1 VAAAALV
8 GGLAFYGAPSVN
20 IAQAA
25 DALRSGAQAIV
36 GDSSAEAKG
45 ESCPMQRAFAQAKG
59 LCPLGGPAC
68 DGDKDKDKSAGF
80 QLAANLNPACDG
92 DKGCD
97 KDKAGF
103 QTAANLTPACDGD
116 KGCDK
121 DKAGFQTAANVTP
134 ACDGKGCDKDKSSS
148 SATAEGVAVV
158 PAVNIHPACDGDKD
172 KDKAGVCAAPAV
184 NVTPACDGD
193 KDKDKAS
200 SSALTATVVPA
211 LHKSDACAHDG
222 ACPLAEL
229 EAHVAQM
236 KAAGLGC
243 CGTPAA
249 TQVAQLTT
257 P

>member
-1 VAAAALV
+1 MRKLFRPRIEVVTGAVAAAALV

-116 KGCDK
+116 CRRRCGRP
-121 DKAGFQTAANVTP
+121 G
-134 ACDGKGCDKDKSSS
+134 GK
-148 SATAEGVAVV
+148 
-158 PAVNIHPACDGDKD
+158 HPPRLRRRQGQ
-172 KDKAGVCAAPAV
+172 GQGGRVRR
-184 NVTPACDGD
+184 
-193 KDKDKAS
+193 AS
-200 SSALTATVVPA
+200 RERHASLRR
-211 LHKSDACAHDG
+211 
-222 ACPLAEL
+222 
-229 EAHVAQM
+229 
-236 KAAGLGC
+236 
-243 CGTPAA
+243 
-249 TQVAQLTT
+249 
-257 P
+257 